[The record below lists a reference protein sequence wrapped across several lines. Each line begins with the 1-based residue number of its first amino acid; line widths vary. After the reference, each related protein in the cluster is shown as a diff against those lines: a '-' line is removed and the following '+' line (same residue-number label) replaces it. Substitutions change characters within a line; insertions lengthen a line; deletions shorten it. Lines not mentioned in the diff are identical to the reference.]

1 MSYLNKLWKIIIL
14 YCLLFY
20 YLDIFINYI
29 NMQIEKSG
37 EKYKTEEDS
46 PRDLQKED
54 LFDQM
59 LE

>member
-1 MSYLNKLWKIIIL
+1 MKNYYLIL
-14 YCLLFY
+14 SLFY

-37 EKYKTEEDS
+37 EKYKSEEDS